1 MHICAQ
7 LLPNSS
13 TFSHFNIQAPPKEPR
28 SPLPDWLADTFYR
41 LEPDHPLRGLLS
53 PSRINTETKSHLP
66 AVALPGASREEEIF
80 AFSPFQKQ
88 EETPD
93 AAYRDN
99 GTSNMQGHVPST
111 VSISPTLSHL
121 QLEVSTNPLP
131 FSTPGRFAP
140 LRRSRSIVDR
150 AVQKTVIL
158 VSQQVSSQT
167 TNIMHPPASR
177 LRSDDVIGRPQFTQ
191 AFSNLVQDIEPPSDL
206 QEPGANLNHH
216 QVFQADCD
224 NLNVYVTPGPTFACS
239 RPVYFDSPTEDPSLS
254 DPLQPELYELDLN
267 AIDFRWH
274 PFLRSNA
281 PESEMNKRP
290 VSPSSP
296 LGYAVPNQVTGCDQ
310 SGWNTRFSVDKGEHG
325 ASSEDL
331 PSLAEDVD
339 ILNHV
344 GTVLPSN
351 VSTTTTKLSTVSNT
365 IGPWSSRINDVREVW
380 PAFLPPGVFLSPVRD
395 QPEPALLAAGHVLPR
410 VDGEDIHTCEE
421 PLLRGET
428 KAIRS
433 EVLGVRPS
441 TPIRQAPVSPPSTPH
456 KLRSSQLCE
465 IPRVP
470 VCKTS
475 SALSWMIPPKHS
487 QRTITVRD
495 DVDHRFSCVSAD
507 SRDSIESWSQT
518 S

>member
-1 MHICAQ
+1 MRRCQASPDDNASAVSRYTNASTNAAHTRANTIDVSECRPPKRRKVAGLNRRFDRMIKSVNTLLSYRTSSPASSRKRMQSSGTSSVSSHDVPKTPVDAYSDLHQGQ
-7 LLPNSS
+7 LGKDSSVMKKKKSRVLPLDDSDGF
-13 TFSHFNIQAPPKEPR
+13 TRPAAPPKEPR

-150 AVQKTVIL
+150 AVQKTVIP

-239 RPVYFDSPTEDPSLS
+239 RPVYFDPRPKILRYLILS
-254 DPLQPELYELDLN
+254 N
-267 AIDFRWH
+267 
-274 PFLRSNA
+274 
-281 PESEMNKRP
+281 
-290 VSPSSP
+290 
-296 LGYAVPNQVTGCDQ
+296 PNCT
-310 SGWNTRFSVDKGEHG
+310 SWISM
-325 ASSEDL
+325 
-331 PSLAEDVD
+331 
-339 ILNHV
+339 
-344 GTVLPSN
+344 
-351 VSTTTTKLSTVSNT
+351 LST
-365 IGPWSSRINDVREVW
+365 
-380 PAFLPPGVFLSPVRD
+380 F
-395 QPEPALLAAGHVLPR
+395 AGTRSCDRMLQ
-410 VDGEDIHTCEE
+410 
-421 PLLRGET
+421 
-428 KAIRS
+428 KAR
-433 EVLGVRPS
+433 
-441 TPIRQAPVSPPSTPH
+441 
-456 KLRSSQLCE
+456 
-465 IPRVP
+465 
-470 VCKTS
+470 
-475 SALSWMIPPKHS
+475 
-487 QRTITVRD
+487 
-495 DVDHRFSCVSAD
+495 
-507 SRDSIESWSQT
+507 
-518 S
+518 